1 MADIMR
7 TSLSGLLAF
16 QRALA
21 TTSNN
26 VANANTEGYSR
37 QRVEIVS
44 RAPEA
49 FGNGF
54 VGNGVDVRTVARSYD
69 RFAVN
74 QYRSSNSLLGRLDGY
89 AGIAGQVDDI
99 LGDSSNGLASGI
111 SSFFAAWQ
119 DVANNPSSITARQQL
134 LAQAQNLGDQFRLTS
149 QRLDQIEVDVNLRLE
164 ARVADINRLAASI
177 ARLNEDVEIA
187 LASFNGQPPNDLLDQ
202 RDQLLNELSQI
213 VDVQMVEDH
222 GGALNVF
229 IGQGQ
234 SIVLRGSS
242 TPLATVRNDFDPSRL
257 DLVLQGAGGPQ
268 VVTQALSG
276 GEVGG
281 LLDVRRDVLDFA
293 RSQLGLV
300 ATALAS
306 TVNVQQQAGM
316 DLEGRLGASL
326 FSIGAPAALAATGNA
341 GAAAVTAAV
350 TGLAQLTGQE
360 YELRFDGA
368 AWQLLREP
376 GRVPV
381 VMTGAGTPAN
391 PFEAEGLSF
400 VVTGAAA
407 AGDRFLVRSTR
418 EAATTLRAVMT
429 DPREIAAAAPIRTSA
444 SVANTGNASVSAGEV
459 VDAGDPALLSTVD
472 IQFTGSGTYSVNGSG
487 SFAYTSGS
495 DITINGW
502 RIRIT
507 GTPVAGDVFR
517 VQSNAGGVGDNRN
530 ALLMA
535 GIRDLRSLQGGT
547 TTVTGQFGSLVGSIG
562 TMTRQSSVA
571 RDAQQNVT
579 SASRERMLA
588 ASAVNL
594 DEEAADLLR
603 WQQAYQAAA
612 KAIAVA
618 DTIFQSLLDTVR
630 R

>member
-1 MADIMR
+1 MR

-44 RAPEA
+44 RTPEG

-54 VGNGVDVRTVARSYD
+54 VGNGVDVRTIARSYD
-69 RFAVN
+69 QFAVN
-74 QYRSSNSLLGRLDGY
+74 QYRASTSLLGRLDGY

-111 SSFFAAWQ
+111 NSFFAAWQ
-119 DVANNPSSITARQQL
+119 DVANSPSSITARQQL

-149 QRLDQIEVDVNLRLE
+149 QRLDQIEGDVNLRLQT
-164 ARVADINRLAASI
+164 RVADINRLTTSI
-177 ARLNEDVEIA
+177 ARLNEDIEVA
-187 LASFNGQPPNDLLDQ
+187 LASFSDQPPNDLLDQ
-202 RDQLLNELSQI
+202 RDQLVNELSRI
-213 VDVQMVEDH
+213 VDVQVVEDR

-234 SIVLRGSS
+234 SVVLRGASVTLS
-242 TPLATVRNDFDPSRL
+242 TVRDTFDPSRL
-257 DLVLQGAGGPQ
+257 DVVLQGTGGAQ
-268 VVTQALSG
+268 IITRSLTG

-293 RSQLGLV
+293 RNQLGLI
-300 ATALAS
+300 ATALGS
-306 TVNVQQQAGM
+306 TVNAQQQAGM
-316 DLEGRLGASL
+316 DLQGQPGADL
-326 FSIGAPAALAATGNA
+326 FSFAAPAVLASAGNA
-341 GAAAVTAAV
+341 GTAAITPTV
-350 TGLAQLTGQE
+350 TDLALLTGQE

-368 AWQLLREP
+368 SWQLLREP

-381 VMTGAGTPAN
+381 AMTGAGTLAS
-391 PFEAEGLSF
+391 PFEADGLSF

-429 DPREIAAAAPIRTSA
+429 DARQVAAAAPIRTSA
-444 SVANTGNASVSAGEV
+444 GVANTGNAGVSAGEV
-459 VDAGDPALLSTVD
+459 IDASDPDLLTTVD
-472 IQFTGSGTYSVNGSG
+472 IQFTGPGTYSVNGAG

-495 DITINGW
+495 DISLNGW

-507 GTPVAGDVFR
+507 GTPVVGDVFR
-517 VQSNAGGVGDNRN
+517 VQSNTGGVGDNRN

-535 GIRDLRSLQGGT
+535 GIHELRSLQGGT
-547 TTVTGQFGSLVGSIG
+547 ATIAGQFGALVGGIG
-562 TMTRQSSVA
+562 TVTRQSGVA
-571 RDAQQNVT
+571 REAQEAVN
-579 SASRERMLA
+579 SASRERMLSV
-588 ASAVNL
+588 SAVNL